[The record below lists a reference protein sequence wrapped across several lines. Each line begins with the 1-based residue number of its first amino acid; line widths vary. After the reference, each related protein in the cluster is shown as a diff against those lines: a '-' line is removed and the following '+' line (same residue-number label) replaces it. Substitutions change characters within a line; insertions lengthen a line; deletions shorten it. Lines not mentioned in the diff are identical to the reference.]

1 MSLPEYGQ
9 TRGPINQTGV
19 FTFSQQSLQDYVDC
33 ARRFQLRY
41 LLHVTWPAVQAEPVL
56 EHERHLQRG
65 LTFHRLVHQHV
76 LGVPEERLSRM
87 VADDDDL
94 ARWWHNYLTY
104 RPATLPPRQGS
115 HEPVTNLG
123 ARGSAPQQ
131 DSPTVELPHVVY
143 PEITLSA
150 AFGDYRLMAKYDL
163 LVRHPSAYVVILDW
177 KTSQRRTRREYLA
190 ARLQTRVYRY
200 LLVRAGRHLLT
211 SDVDAPE
218 ADSQVPPEKVAMIYW
233 FAEFPASPERFP
245 YDAEQYA
252 EDEAYLT
259 RLIAEI
265 ESRAAE
271 VPPPAK
277 VTPAGIAATL
287 LDLGEAF
294 PMTEDARRC
303 NYCPYRSL
311 CDRGVGAADFTE
323 TEEELAQP
331 ETPGT
336 DFDIDFEQIAE
347 IAF

>member
-1 MSLPEYGQ
+1 MKISD
-9 TRGPINQTGV
+9 V
-19 FTFSQQSLQDYVDC
+19 TFSQQSLQDYVDC

-41 LLHVTWPAVQAEPVL
+41 LLHVAWPAVQAEPVL

-87 VADDDDL
+87 VTDDDDL

-104 RPATLPPRQGS
+104 RPASLLPEAMQ
-115 HEPVTNLG
+115 
-123 ARGSAPQQ
+123 
-131 DSPTVELPHVVY
+131 PTATSRAVKPPDIY

-150 AFGDYRLMAKYDL
+150 SLGDYRLVAKYDL
-163 LVRHPSAYVVILDW
+163 LACHSSHHMVILDW
-177 KTSQRRTRREYLA
+177 KTSQHRSRREYLA

-200 LLVRAGRHLLT
+200 LLVRAGGNLLT
-211 SDVDAPE
+211 ANAAADTASAEVCPE
-218 ADSQVPPEKVAMIYW
+218 RAEMIYW

-245 YDAEQYA
+245 YDADRYT
-252 EDEAYLT
+252 EDEGYLIQ
-259 RLIAEI
+259 LIAEI

-271 VPPPAK
+271 VSPPAG
-277 VTPAGIAATL
+277 VTQNEAVATL
-287 LDLGEAF
+287 FDLGEAF

-303 NYCPYRSL
+303 NYCPYRSF
-311 CDRGVGAADFTE
+311 CDRGVGAANFTE